1 MTAPAP
7 VFQYFGIFKPQ
18 NARKTS
24 FALVDKRGIF
34 RGMPDKIRTCDLQS
48 RSLTLYP
55 AELRAHMSNGAYY
68 TKYLGRCQTFQ
79 NEKQEDYWRK
89 TGGLKQIFVFNS

>member
-1 MTAPAP
+1 MTAPAT
-7 VFQYFGIFKPQ
+7 VFQYSGIFKPQ

-34 RGMPDKIRTCDLQS
+34 RGTADKIRTCDLQS

-55 AELRAHMSNGAYY
+55 AELRAHIQLFTTVTNYGIINFSPKIMN
-68 TKYLGRCQTFQ
+68 
-79 NEKQEDYWRK
+79 K
-89 TGGLKQIFVFNS
+89 TGQLQGVL